1 MRRTCK
7 LIEVKMTDS
16 KVLLHLVQ
24 DFFQDYLSSQRAL
37 SQNTILAYRDALKLF
52 LSFLAV
58 NTNKQTARLRMD
70 DLQAEQVLAFLD
82 DVEVARHNSTAT
94 RNLRLAAL
102 RTFFHYLISVDTVRA
117 GQYQKI
123 IAIPLKRSPRSVMGY
138 LETGEVQAI
147 LDSIDRNEASGRRD
161 YALLSFFYNTG
172 ARVQE
177 VVDLKVASIRF
188 FSPSIATLTGKGSK
202 TRIVPLWP
210 GTVTLLEEHLTERG
224 ISQEP
229 EASLFVNARGQPLT
243 RFGVGYILR
252 TRLAAAHSKRPSLA
266 LKRVSPHTLRH
277 STAMHMLQ
285 SGVDLTVIQ
294 RWLGHVQ
301 LSTTHTYVEIDL
313 EMKRKALALC
323 NQPDANADGLRKV
336 IDKNQDV
343 IRWLESL

>member
-1 MRRTCK
+1 
-7 LIEVKMTDS
+7 MTDS

-70 DLQAEQVLAFLD
+70 DLKAEQVLAFLD

-177 VVDLKVASIRF
+177 VVDLKVAPNLCTAF
-188 FSPSIATLTGKGSK
+188 
-202 TRIVPLWP
+202 
-210 GTVTLLEEHLTERG
+210 EE
-224 ISQEP
+224 
-229 EASLFVNARGQPLT
+229 
-243 RFGVGYILR
+243 
-252 TRLAAAHSKRPSLA
+252 
-266 LKRVSPHTLRH
+266 LKRL
-277 STAMHMLQ
+277 
-285 SGVDLTVIQ
+285 
-294 RWLGHVQ
+294 
-301 LSTTHTYVEIDL
+301 
-313 EMKRKALALC
+313 
-323 NQPDANADGLRKV
+323 
-336 IDKNQDV
+336 
-343 IRWLESL
+343 